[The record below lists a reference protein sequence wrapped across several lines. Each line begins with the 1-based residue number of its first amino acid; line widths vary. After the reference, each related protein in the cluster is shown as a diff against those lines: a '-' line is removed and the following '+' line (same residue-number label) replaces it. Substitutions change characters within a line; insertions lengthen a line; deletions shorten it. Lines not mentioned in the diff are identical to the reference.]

1 MGVPG
6 FFLWLWKNY
15 KQSHFVFQKE
25 KLLDINEEV
34 KEIISELNEID
45 YFLIDTNCLIH
56 PMCFKIL
63 AENSEITN
71 IEILEGKMIN
81 KVLEYITHL
90 VDYVK
95 PKEGVFIAIDVLNQ
109 FMIKNYMIKF
119 VKNIINQFQHFGI
132 IVQLHQEQY
141 LWKNYIIK

>member
-15 KQSHFVFQKE
+15 RQSHFVFQKE
-25 KLLDINEEV
+25 KLLANDKEV
-34 KEIISELNEID
+34 NEIISELNEID

-95 PKEGVFIAIDVLNQ
+95 PKKEFLLQ
-109 FMIKNYMIKF
+109 
-119 VKNIINQFQHFGI
+119 
-132 IVQLHQEQY
+132 
-141 LWKNYIIK
+141 